1 MKTRWIVA
9 GLFSTLAMVGG
20 QDVQQELRHWSLT
33 DCIQQCLEHN
43 LELRIE
49 RYNPELALF
58 NLRAGYGA
66 YDPVFRS
73 SAQHDYSKAGET
85 LLEGTFTLP
94 GRELD
99 VNTFSSGLSGQL
111 PWGTLYNLSLTARDT
126 DGTRYGLG
134 PGTNIV
140 GFSFSDSSGSV
151 DISVTQPLLRD
162 FWYNPTRLRIQ
173 ILKNRL
179 KWSEQSLRARMIDLI
194 TRVELAYYDLK
205 AAYENVK
212 VQQSA
217 LQLAEQ
223 LLAENRKRVEVG
235 ALAPLDEKQAEA
247 DVAARRADL
256 IAAQRNLAVLENNLK
271 QLLTDDFASW
281 AHVRLEPSAA
291 LDAPPPV
298 LDVQDSWAKG
308 LSLRPDFLQAQL
320 DLEQQGFQVKINRNQ
335 LYPQVDLRVGGGYA
349 GSTAEFSGVFGD
361 IAERDQPRWF
371 VGGQISYPLGNRSA
385 LNAYRASK
393 AQYEQRLLA
402 LKKLEQDIMIEIDN
416 AVKLA
421 LANYE
426 RVAATREARAYAE
439 AALAA
444 EQKKLES
451 GKSTSFVVLRLQR
464 DLTAAR
470 ADEISALVQYRRSL
484 ALLAQAEGS
493 TLDRHGITLELK

>member
-1 MKTRWIVA
+1 MKTRWIAIWLCA
-9 GLFSTLAMVGG
+9 GCTFAGA
-20 QDVQQELRHWSLT
+20 QEVQREVRRWSLT
-33 DCIQQCLEHN
+33 DCIQHSLEHN
-43 LELRIE
+43 LDLRIE

-58 NLRAGYGA
+58 NLRSGYGA
-66 YDPVFRS
+66 YDPVL
-73 SAQHDYSKAGET
+73 SASGQHDYSKAGST

-94 GRELD
+94 GREQD
-99 VNTFSSGLSGQL
+99 VNSFRTTLSGLL
-111 PWGTLYNLSLTARDT
+111 PWGTLYNVTLSARDT
-126 DGTRYGLG
+126 DGIRYGVD
-134 PGTNIV
+134 TNLNILE
-140 GFSFSDSSGSV
+140 FPYSDSSGAVS
-151 DISVTQPLLRD
+151 ISVTQPLLRD

-179 KWSEQSLRARMIDLI
+179 KWSEHALRARMIDI
-194 TRVELAYYDLK
+194 VTRVELAYYDLK

-212 VQQSA
+212 VQQMA
-217 LQLAEQ
+217 LQLSEQ

-271 QLLTDDFASW
+271 QLLTDDFATW
-281 AHVRLEPSAA
+281 AHVRLEPLEE
-291 LDAPPPV
+291 LDAPPPI
-298 LDVQDSWAKG
+298 LDVQDSWSKG
-308 LSLRPDFLQAQL
+308 LTLRPDFLQAQL
-320 DLEQQGFQVKINRNQ
+320 DLEQQGIQVKINRNE
-335 LYPQVDLRVGGGYA
+335 LYPQVDLRVGGAYS
-349 GSTAEFSGVFGD
+349 GSTPEFSGVFGD
-361 IAERDQPRWF
+361 IKDRDQPSWF

-402 LKKLEQDIMIEIDN
+402 LKKMEQDIMIEIDN

-421 LANYE
+421 QANYE

-439 AALAA
+439 AALEA

-493 TLDRHGITLELK
+493 TLQRHGIDLVIK

>member
-1 MKTRWIVA
+1 V
-9 GLFSTLAMVGG
+9 S
-20 QDVQQELRHWSLT
+20 
-33 DCIQQCLEHN
+33 
-43 LELRIE
+43 
-49 RYNPELALF
+49 
-58 NLRAGYGA
+58 
-66 YDPVFRS
+66 
-73 SAQHDYSKAGET
+73 
-85 LLEGTFTLP
+85 
-94 GRELD
+94 
-99 VNTFSSGLSGQL
+99 
-111 PWGTLYNLSLTARDT
+111 
-126 DGTRYGLG
+126 
-134 PGTNIV
+134 
-140 GFSFSDSSGSV
+140 
-151 DISVTQPLLRD
+151 ISVTQPLLRD

-179 KWSEQSLRARMIDLI
+179 KWSEHALRARMIDI
-194 TRVELAYYDLK
+194 VTRVELAYYDLK

-212 VQQSA
+212 VQQMA
-217 LQLAEQ
+217 LQLSEQ

-271 QLLTDDFASW
+271 QLLTDDFATW
-281 AHVRLEPSAA
+281 AHVRLEPLEE
-291 LDAPPPV
+291 LDAPPPI
-298 LDVQDSWAKG
+298 LDVQDSWSKG
-308 LSLRPDFLQAQL
+308 LTLRPDFLQAQL
-320 DLEQQGFQVKINRNQ
+320 DLEQQGIQVKINRNE
-335 LYPQVDLRVGGGYA
+335 LYPQVDLRVGGAYS
-349 GSTAEFSGVFGD
+349 GSTPEFSGVFGD
-361 IAERDQPRWF
+361 IKDRDQPSWF

-402 LKKLEQDIMIEIDN
+402 LKKMEQDIMIEIDN

-421 LANYE
+421 QANYE

-439 AALAA
+439 AALEA

-493 TLDRHGITLELK
+493 TLQRHGIDLVIK

>member
-1 MKTRWIVA
+1 MRTSWTVVWLLLSCAVITA
-9 GLFSTLAMVGG
+9 QDG
-20 QDVQQELRHWSLT
+20 QREVRRWSLT
-33 DCIQQCLEHN
+33 DCIQQALGHN

-58 NLRAGYGA
+58 NLQAGYGA
-66 YDPVFRS
+66 YDPVLSFS
-73 SAQHDYSKAGET
+73 GQHDYSKAGET

-94 GRELD
+94 GREQD
-99 VNTFSSGLSGQL
+99 VNTFRSSLSGQL
-111 PWGTLYNLSLTARDT
+111 PWGTLYNISLTARDT

-140 GFSFSDSSGSV
+140 GFPYSDSSGSV
-151 DISVTQPLLRD
+151 IFSVTQPLLRD

-173 ILKNRL
+173 VLKNRL
-179 KWSEQSLRARMIDLI
+179 KWSEHALRARMIDI
-194 TRVELAYYDLK
+194 VTRVELAYYDLK

-212 VQQSA
+212 VQQMA
-217 LQLAEQ
+217 LQLSEQ

-256 IAAQRNLAVLENNLK
+256 LAAQRNLAVLENNLK

-281 AHVRLEPSAA
+281 SHIRLEPSAE
-291 LDAPPPV
+291 LDAPPPI

-308 LSLRPDFLQAQL
+308 LTLRPDFLQAQL
-320 DLEQQGFQVKINRNQ
+320 DLEQQGLQIKINRNQ
-335 LYPQVDLRVGGGYA
+335 LYPQVDLRAGGGYS
-349 GSTAEFSGVFGD
+349 GSTPEFSGVFGD
-361 IAERDQPRWF
+361 IRDRDQPSWF

-393 AQYEQRLLA
+393 AQYEARMLA
-402 LKKLEQDIMIEIDN
+402 LKQLEQNIMIEIDN

-421 LANYE
+421 RANYE
-426 RVAATREARAYAE
+426 RVAATREAREFAE

-470 ADEISALVQYRRSL
+470 ADEITALVQYRRSL

-493 TLDRHGITLELK
+493 TLDRHGITLEIK